1 MDFIG
6 FSVLILNTTAINYAL
21 TVKYVWNNSA
31 RTTGSLLTSPTNF
44 DIPDMFETSS
54 GGYDGNC
61 VIGLAYIWMGGSNLG
76 FYQRSVLFD
85 AKTNPFSS
93 VQNTLPLD
101 ASGNT

>member
-1 MDFIG
+1 
-6 FSVLILNTTAINYAL
+6 
-21 TVKYVWNNSA
+21 
-31 RTTGSLLTSPTNF
+31 
-44 DIPDMFETSS
+44 MFETSS